1 MKRLHV
7 HMAVD
12 DLDRAI
18 AFYATLFG
26 VPPTVRRPDYVKWM
40 LEDPPVN
47 FAVSQRDNHQAG
59 IDHLG
64 IQVESDS
71 ELREISGRLRLA
83 GERTREQEATTCCYA
98 QSNKAWV
105 NDPAGTRWET
115 FFTFGEA
122 AVYGDD
128 EPAVLAADA
137 PKSEAA
143 QACCSKTPA
152 S

>member
-40 LEDPPVN
+40 LDDPPVN
-47 FAVSQRDNHQAG
+47 FAVSQRDDHKVG

-64 IQVESDS
+64 IQVETDN
-71 ELREISGRLRLA
+71 ELREISSRLKSAASARA
-83 GERTREQEATTCCYA
+83 IRRPRPAVTRNRTRL
-98 QSNKAWV
+98 
-105 NDPAGTRWET
+105 G
-115 FFTFGEA
+115 
-122 AVYGDD
+122 
-128 EPAVLAADA
+128 
-137 PKSEAA
+137 
-143 QACCSKTPA
+143 
-152 S
+152 